1 MTPPMPDDSPATS
14 PALDFCD
21 PATARAFRGINDA
34 VMGGE
39 STSRLS
45 VVDAAL
51 VFEGEVSLQSNGG
64 FASFRG
70 PVQIPAG
77 ASALQVTVRG
87 DGKRYKLTV
96 KLDDSNATAQYQ
108 SPFTAPRD
116 WTTLRFAPGEFTAS
130 FRGRSVVAPPLA
142 FGEVRTLGV
151 LISDRQA
158 GPFRIELR
166 DVRVE

>member
-1 MTPPMPDDSPATS
+1 MTLPIPDDSTAT
-14 PALDFCD
+14 PPLLGFPE
-21 PATARAFRGINDA
+21 PATAHAFRVINDA
-34 VMGGE
+34 VMGGV

-45 VVDAAL
+45 AVDAAL
-51 VFEGEVSLQSNGG
+51 IFEGEVSLQNNGG

-70 PVQIPAG
+70 PVRIPAG

-108 SPFTAPRD
+108 APFTAPRD
-116 WTTLRFAPGEFTAS
+116 WTTLRFAPGDFAAS
-130 FRGRSVVAPPLA
+130 FRGRAVVAPPLA

-151 LISDRQA
+151 LISERQA

-166 DVRVE
+166 DVRIV

>member
-1 MTPPMPDDSPATS
+1 
-14 PALDFCD
+14 
-21 PATARAFRGINDA
+21 
-34 VMGGE
+34 
-39 STSRLS
+39 
-45 VVDAAL
+45 
-51 VFEGEVSLQSNGG
+51 
-64 FASFRG
+64 
-70 PVQIPAG
+70 
-77 ASALQVTVRG
+77 LQVTVRG